1 MIWNRSQGNEGS
13 EVSSPPHLDGV
24 DDHPKQRY
32 GRTNAP
38 IALENISMMTVL
50 MVIMMIMTILMV
62 MTILMMMKMTM
73 I

>member
-1 MIWNRSQGNEGS
+1 MRVYS
-13 EVSSPPHLDGV
+13 EVSNDVSPHLDGV

-38 IALENISMMTVL
+38 IALENIFMMTIL
-50 MVIMMIMTILMV
+50 MVIMTISMV
-62 MTILMMMKMTM
+62 MTILMMVKMPTA

>member
-1 MIWNRSQGNEGS
+1 MKLSND
-13 EVSSPPHLDGV
+13 VSPHLDGV

-38 IALENISMMTVL
+38 IALENMSMMMIL
-50 MVIMMIMTILMV
+50 MMVMILMMIM
-62 MTILMMMKMTM
+62 ILMMMKMPTA

>member
-1 MIWNRSQGNEGS
+1 MKVYS
-13 EVSSPPHLDGV
+13 EVSNDVSPHLDGV

-38 IALENISMMTVL
+38 IALENISMMMIL
-50 MVIMMIMTILMV
+50 MIIMMIM
-62 MTILMMMKMTM
+62 ILMMMKMPTV